1 MKKVFS
7 KEKYFENMGR
17 GYWNMMA
24 FEGVPEDKRWQSVC
38 DGKTVD
44 ECARFGYVV
53 NADWLVEVDEEKEKK
68 VKMTIQDFKEKNLA
82 VVIKSNADLEKF
94 LEMCN
99 DARIRWASGDMASK
113 YKPYFEAEC
122 YIVYDGRLTYVSDDD
137 CAEEKLKADDY
148 KIVDVS
154 EFFADAEKPCN
165 EYKIVITC
173 KDGKTT
179 KAQMYVN
186 GKTVKGTEAHCNPED
201 KFRFSAGA
209 KWAFNRLF
217 EKKK

>member
-1 MKKVFS
+1 MKKIFS
-7 KEKYFENMGR
+7 KEKYFEDMGR
-17 GYWNMMA
+17 GNWNMLDSA
-24 FEGVPEDKRWQSVC
+24 GVPEDKRWQSVC

-44 ECARFGYVV
+44 ECARLGYVID
-53 NADWLVEVDEEKEKK
+53 ADWLVEVDEEKEKK

-113 YKPYFEAEC
+113 YKPCFEAEC

-137 CAEEKLKADDY
+137 YVEKEFKADGY

-154 EFFADAEKPCN
+154 EFFADAEKPCK

-179 KAQMYVN
+179 KAHMYVN

>member
-7 KEKYFENMGR
+7 KEKYFEYMGF
-17 GYWNMMA
+17 GSWYMQDFA
-24 FEGVPEDKRWQSVC
+24 GVPEYNRWQSIC

-44 ECARFGYVV
+44 ECARLGYVV
-53 NADWLVEVDEEKEKK
+53 NKDWLVKVDEEEEKK
-68 VKMTIQDFKEKNLA
+68 VKMTIQDFKEKKLA

-99 DARIRWASGDMASK
+99 DARIQWASGDMASK

-137 CAEEKLKADDY
+137 CAEEELKAQGY

-154 EFFADAEKPCN
+154 EFFIGAEKPRK
-165 EYKIVITC
+165 EYEIIISC
-173 KDGKTT
+173 IDGKITR
-179 KAQMYVN
+179 AHMYVN
-186 GKTVKGTEAHCNPED
+186 GKTVKCTEAHCNPED
-201 KFRFSAGA
+201 EFRFSTGA

>member
-1 MKKVFS
+1 
-7 KEKYFENMGR
+7 MGR
-17 GYWNMMA
+17 NTWDIQAHAGI
-24 FEGVPEDKRWQSVC
+24 PEDKRWQSIC

-44 ECARFGYVV
+44 ECKRLGYVV
-53 NADWLVEVDEEKEKK
+53 DKDWLVEVDEEKEKK
-68 VKMTIQDFKEKNLA
+68 TKMTIQDFKEKELA
-82 VVIKSNADLEKF
+82 VVIKSEADLEKF
-94 LEMCN
+94 LGMCN
-99 DARIRWASGDMASK
+99 DARIRWASGDMASD
-113 YKPYFEAEC
+113 YKPYFETKCIIE
-122 YIVYDGRLTYVSDDD
+122 YDGRLTYVSDDD
-137 CAEEKLKADDY
+137 FGIDEKHFEAQGY

-154 EFFADAEKPCN
+154 EFFADAEKPCK

-186 GKTVKGTEAHCNPED
+186 GKTVKGTEAHCNPDDE
-201 KFRFSAGA
+201 FRFSTGA

>member
-7 KEKYFENMGR
+7 KEKYFEYMGF
-17 GYWNMMA
+17 GSWYMQDYA
-24 FEGVPEDKRWQSVC
+24 GVPEYKRWQSVC

-44 ECARFGYVV
+44 ECARLGYVI
-53 NADWLVEVDEEKEKK
+53 NKDWLVKVDEEKKKK

-94 LEMCN
+94 LGMCN
-99 DARIRWASGDMASK
+99 DARIQWASGDMASK

-122 YIVYDGRLTYVSDDD
+122 CIVYDGRLTYVSDDD
-137 CAEEKLKADDY
+137 YDEKKFKADDY

-154 EFFADAEKPCN
+154 EFFADAEKPCK

-173 KDGKTT
+173 KD
-179 KAQMYVN
+179 